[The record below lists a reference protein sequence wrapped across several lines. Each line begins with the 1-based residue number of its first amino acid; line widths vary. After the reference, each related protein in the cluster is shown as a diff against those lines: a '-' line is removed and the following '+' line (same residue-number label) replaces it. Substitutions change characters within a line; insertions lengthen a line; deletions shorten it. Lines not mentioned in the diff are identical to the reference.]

1 MGGRPWVVARSLSPE
16 MEQALRAAFLGMHE
30 QVEGREILAAGQMAR
45 FVRVEDGDYDAIRE
59 MARQAQGVCW

>member
-1 MGGRPWVVARSLSPE
+1 
-16 MEQALRAAFLGMHE
+16 MHE